1 MYYLLALILFMAIV
15 GASTAQPPP
24 PPTATKSTDFADS
37 QNTKKQRI
45 EGKPIK
51 ILATKSTLKGSPWIP
66 DLVPSLVSESNPHSH
81 DITRI
86 IRTPAELSGNP
97 SLVEQSQKSI
107 ETFLKHKKIDWSKE
121 MILVYTGLTARGPQH
136 EKLLDEVL
144 LLKDGRIKICLTD
157 GPNQE
162 CYACPSMIAIVEKCE
177 GKLIERRFGN

>member
-24 PPTATKSTDFADS
+24 PPTAPKSTDFADS
-37 QNTKKQRI
+37 QNTKKQKI

-81 DITRI
+81 GITRI

-107 ETFLKHKKIDWSKE
+107 ETFLKHKTIDWSKE

-157 GPNQE
+157 GPKQE

-177 GKLIERRFGN
+177 GKLIERRFGD

>member
-1 MYYLLALILFMAIV
+1 MYYLSALILFMAIV

-24 PPTATKSTDFADS
+24 TVPKSTGFADT
-37 QNTKKQRI
+37 QNSKKQKI
-45 EGKPIK
+45 DGKSIK
-51 ILATKSTLKGSPWIP
+51 ILASKSTLKGSPWIP

-81 DITRI
+81 NITRI

-107 ETFLKHKKIDWSKE
+107 ETFLKHKTIDWSKE
-121 MILVYTGLTARGPQH
+121 MILVYIGHSARGPQH

-144 LLKDGRIKICLTD
+144 LLKDGQIQIYLTD

-162 CYACPSMIAIVEKCE
+162 CYACPSMIAIIEKCE